1 MYLFQICGE
10 LQEFHTS
17 IDACLRSAETISLQT
32 IETLAV
38 KEEKISSQIRELRE
52 KQEGLDENIKAS
64 LGEAIG
70 IIEKSLEAV
79 RKKM

>member
-1 MYLFQICGE
+1 M
-10 LQEFHTS
+10 
-17 IDACLRSAETISLQT
+17 RSAETISLQT

-52 KQEGLDENIKAS
+52 KQEGLDENIKTS

-70 IIEKSLEAV
+70 IIEQSLEAV

>member
-1 MYLFQICGE
+1 M
-10 LQEFHTS
+10 
-17 IDACLRSAETISLQT
+17 
-32 IETLAV
+32 

-70 IIEKSLEAV
+70 IIEQSLEAV

>member
-1 MYLFQICGE
+1 M
-10 LQEFHTS
+10 
-17 IDACLRSAETISLQT
+17 RSAETISLQT

-70 IIEKSLEAV
+70 IIEQSLEAV